1 MKELDQLVE
10 NFLQPKSKEF
20 GLDQLV
26 ELVEQVTKEFES
38 TLAKPEVAKVI
49 SEEKRFSMSIPI
61 PTLTPSEAWGDPDSQ
76 SRKAIN
82 KVFAS
87 ISGGTDIAERINS
100 INKFLSPA
108 SAENKRSPALILNMM
123 MITEALQATL
133 NDFGDSSAGF
143 VFEGFLAALMG
154 GYQQAD
160 KVGGTLPIEDFVA
173 FSEFGSDVPVSL
185 KLLSGKTPI
194 KGSYTNLVD
203 FLMLRGKETIKY
215 IVVYKQKTGKGK
227 VEKLNFLAFDIT
239 LDNFVDFME
248 KVSGGPA
255 LLKPVK
261 GRRAPDSHNR
271 YLRNRMR
278 AFSQDPSDENRMEAA
293 KALLNTAG
301 YNGTLGQLDDYE
313 KGKPFEDPDREL
325 SPEEEEERKR
335 KEAEKEVEKAEK
347 SKKDFQRTLQGQEI
361 DEAHRMLKEGQLTNK
376 QAFQL
381 LEKLHSEHE
390 VFLMEGKG
398 GSDRQWAASISQL
411 EGLKSDIDLTSYGI
425 LDLSQ
430 DNIDTL
436 VDIYSKKLGAE
447 IMKLLETTKELTES
461 IGLYFSTDD
470 RSGEAVRANKEAQDK
485 STEVKKL
492 LTDDPLKTDEPEET
506 T

>member
-38 TLAKPEVAKVI
+38 TLAKPEVAKAI
-49 SEEKRFSMSIPI
+49 REEKRFSMSIPI
-61 PTLTPSEAWGDPDSQ
+61 STLTPSEAWGNPDSQ

-203 FLMLRGKETIKY
+203 FLMLRGKKAIKY

-239 LDNFVDFME
+239 LDNFVDFMK

-261 GRRAPDSHNR
+261 GTKSSDKHNR
-271 YLRNRMR
+271 NLKFHMR
-278 AFSQDPSDENRMEAA
+278 AFSKDPSDENRMEAA
-293 KALLNTAG
+293 RALLNTAG
-301 YNGTLGQLDDYE
+301 YNGRMGQLDDYE
-313 KGKPFEDPDREL
+313 RGEPYEEPTGKEKED
-325 SPEEEEERKR
+325 
-335 KEAEKEVEKAEK
+335 KEAEKAEK

-390 VFLMEGKG
+390 VFLMEGSG
-398 GSDRQWAASISQL
+398 GADRQWAASISQL

-436 VDIYSKKLGAE
+436 VKIYSKKLGAE

-492 LTDDPLKTDEPEET
+492 LTDDPLKTDEPEEIP
-506 T
+506 